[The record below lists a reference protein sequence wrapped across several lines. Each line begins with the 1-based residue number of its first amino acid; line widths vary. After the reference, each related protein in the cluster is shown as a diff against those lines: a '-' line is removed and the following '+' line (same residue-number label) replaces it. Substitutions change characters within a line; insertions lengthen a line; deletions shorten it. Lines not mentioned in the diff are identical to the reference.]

1 MHGSFTAEEAG
12 HRLGAVIGVKAVF
25 EVEANRHGTDLF
37 ITAQTPAGAGG
48 LAGRHGERIGRG
60 GLAVISAIVGVVEAG
75 IDNAVQR
82 HGRSGKSGSGEGAEQ
97 SSSEKSLFHLF

>member
-1 MHGSFTAEEAG
+1 MHGSLTAEEAA
-12 HRLGAVIGVKAVF
+12 HRLGAVIGIEAVF
-25 EVEANRHGTDLF
+25 EVEANRHGADLL
-37 ITAQTPAGAGG
+37 ITAETPAGGGG
-48 LAGRHGERIGRG
+48 LTRLFGERIGRG